1 MYKGIIV
8 TKQPAIVQECRDII
22 ARVGN
27 IELDAYESIHQ
38 IHFDEVFNFLFI
50 VITDI
55 DRQGLT
61 ILSRVQSLTPGLA
74 VILYNHSLNFNEI
87 PDLSLTSKVK
97 MIIGENRR
105 SDLAEILQQ
114 LQDNY
119 WRKIPYE
126 KFGVEYA
133 KLSPRMKRAMQF
145 IESAPIRDCNISAI
159 STYLNISPGYFSQ
172 EFKRETDQS
181 FRSFMQKVI
190 DYYENLIF
198 TKVDLPT
205 KNISQILGYSELSSF
220 SRSFK
225 NRKGVS
231 PSQFKKMMSTV

>member
-8 TKQPAIVQECRDII
+8 TNQEAIVEECRDII
-22 ARVGN
+22 DQVGD
-27 IELDAYESIHQ
+27 IELDVYENIHD
-38 IHFDEVFNFLFI
+38 IRFDELFNFLF
-50 VITDI
+50 VIITEI
-55 DRQGLT
+55 DRPGLV
-61 ILSRVQSLTPGLA
+61 ILSRVQSFTPGLA

-97 MIIGENRR
+97 MIIGENRK
-105 SDLAEILQQ
+105 SDLIEILGQ
-114 LQDNY
+114 LKDSY
-119 WRKIPYE
+119 WRKIPY
-126 KFGVEYA
+126 KQFGIDYPR
-133 KLSPRMKRAMQF
+133 LSPRMKKAMQF

-159 STYLNISPGYFSQ
+159 SGYLNISPGYFSQ
-172 EFKRETDQS
+172 EFKRETHQS
-181 FRSFMQKVI
+181 FRRFMQQVI

-231 PSQFKKMMSTV
+231 PSQYKKMMSTA